1 MSVVM
6 KGDLHLIVGIN
17 TVERNDRSAKVSE
30 FIACHFC
37 PRHPGIIKRLE
48 PVVGSEQG
56 GLRPALII
64 QNNIGNFYS
73 PTVIVAALSGR
84 IETKA
89 KMPTHHLIKANG
101 RLEDDSL
108 VLLEQ
113 IRTVDKS
120 RLHEFAGHLNESD
133 MLDVDKCLAIS
144 IALDKLYSS
153 R

>member
-73 PTVIVAALSGR
+73 PAVIVAALSGR

>member
-1 MSVVM
+1 MAGRIYR
-6 KGDLHLIVGIN
+6 GDLYYV
-17 TVERNDRSAKVSE
+17 D
-30 FIACHFC
+30 
-37 PRHPGIIKRLE
+37 LE

-84 IETKA
+84 IDTKA
-89 KMPTHHLIKANG
+89 NMPTHHLIKANG

>member
-1 MSVVM
+1 M

-73 PTVIVAALSGR
+73 PAVIVAALSGR

-108 VLLEQ
+108 VLLTGCRL
-113 IRTVDKS
+113 IKHLIFLFGKRKKRSKS
-120 RLHEFAGHLNESD
+120 
-133 MLDVDKCLAIS
+133 I
-144 IALDKLYSS
+144 
-153 R
+153 

>member
-1 MSVVM
+1 M

-73 PTVIVAALSGR
+73 PAVIVAALSGR